1 MRKIDPALVV
11 VLGGVSAALHVG
23 KLAPA
28 LPVLSQS
35 LHLTLVQGGFL
46 LSLVQLAGMT
56 LGLGAGLAADAL
68 GLKRTMLAGLLILS
82 VASLL
87 GGLARDAGP
96 LMTLRA
102 AEGVG
107 FLLASMPAPGL
118 IRRLVEPARMTVT
131 LGLWGAY
138 MPLGTATAL
147 LSGPL
152 VIAATGWPGW
162 WWLLGLVSLAMAL
175 WLWSALPT
183 DPSRAAP
190 TARDPHAWSHRLR
203 QTLSSPGPWL
213 VALTFALYSSQWLAV
228 IGFLPTVYARAGIGA
243 ALAGL
248 ATALAAAANMIGNM
262 ASGRLLQRGA
272 RPESLLQAGF
282 AVMAIGAFLA
292 FAPVWNGVDARLA
305 AAVRYGAVLM
315 FSGVGGLIPGTLF
328 SLAVRLA
335 PGERTISTTVGWMQQ
350 CSSSGQFA
358 GPPLVA
364 WVAARAG
371 GWQWSWVVTGA
382 CALGGLALASS
393 AGRLLRARDIVLQ
406 RADRNVE

>member
-1 MRKIDPALVV
+1 
-11 VLGGVSAALHVG
+11 
-23 KLAPA
+23 
-28 LPVLSQS
+28 
-35 LHLTLVQGGFL
+35 
-46 LSLVQLAGMT
+46 
-56 LGLGAGLAADAL
+56 
-68 GLKRTMLAGLLILS
+68 
-82 VASLL
+82 
-87 GGLARDAGP
+87 
-96 LMTLRA
+96 
-102 AEGVG
+102 
-107 FLLASMPAPGL
+107 
-118 IRRLVEPARMTVT
+118 
-131 LGLWGAY
+131 
-138 MPLGTATAL
+138 
-147 LSGPL
+147 
-152 VIAATGWPGW
+152 
-162 WWLLGLVSLAMAL
+162 
-175 WLWSALPT
+175 
-183 DPSRAAP
+183 
-190 TARDPHAWSHRLR
+190 
-203 QTLSSPGPWL
+203 
-213 VALTFALYSSQWLAV
+213 
-228 IGFLPTVYARAGIGA
+228 
-243 ALAGL
+243 
-248 ATALAAAANMIGNM
+248 MIGNM

-393 AGRLLRARDIVLQ
+393 AGRLLRGRDIVLQ